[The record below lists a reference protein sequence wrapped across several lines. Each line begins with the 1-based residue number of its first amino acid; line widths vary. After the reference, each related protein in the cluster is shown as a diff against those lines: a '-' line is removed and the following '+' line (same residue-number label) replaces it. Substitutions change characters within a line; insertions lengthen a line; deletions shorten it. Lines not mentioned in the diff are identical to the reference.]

1 MLPATVQFIIA
12 MIASALTDRLAKKM
26 AYMQEEQRIL
36 MELLQQATGKK
47 RIAFTADQR
56 RSLAIKGK
64 ELTAKERTVCCH
76 IVRPETI
83 LAWYRQLGARKYD
96 SSRTRTVGRPR
107 KPDDIRNF
115 VLRLANENLG
125 WGYTKI
131 RDALRGLKIE
141 IGRTTVA
148 NILAEAG
155 LEPAP
160 ERIKKRTWTAFLKS
174 HWSTLYACDF
184 FSVETLGTF
193 GTVRH
198 MVFFV
203 IECKTRIVHIAG
215 IHVAPNEAWMMQ
227 IIRNVLDSKDGFL
240 RRAKFLVHDR
250 DPLFTKQW
258 KLLLASSGIT
268 SVAIPAQSPNC
279 NPHAER
285 FIKSIRNECLDQ
297 FIVFGEAHLRHL
309 VREYVAHY
317 NAERY
322 HQGVGGKL
330 LTKIVVAFNDN
341 SSTAIVKTRSRLD
354 GTLNFY
360 YREAA

>member
-12 MIASALTDRLAKKM
+12 MIASALTDRLTKKM
-26 AYMQEEQRIL
+26 NYMREEQRIL
-36 MELLQQATGKK
+36 IELLQQATGKK
-47 RIAFTADQR
+47 RFAFTTDHR
-56 RSLAIKGK
+56 RRLAIKGK
-64 ELTAKERTVCCH
+64 DLTAKERNDCCH

-83 LAWYRQLGARKYD
+83 LAWYRQLSARKYG
-96 SSRTRTVGRPR
+96 SSRTRSVGRPR
-107 KPDDIRNF
+107 KPDEIRNL

-131 RDALRGLKIE
+131 RVALRGLKIE

-160 ERIKKRTWTAFLKS
+160 ERTKKKTWAAFLKN

-184 FSVETLGTF
+184 FSVETLGAF
-193 GTVRH
+193 ATVRH

-203 IECKTRIVHIAG
+203 IELKTRIVHVAG
-215 IHVAPNEAWMMQ
+215 FRVDPDEAWMLQ
-227 IIRNVLDSKDGFL
+227 IVRNLCDPTDGFL
-240 RRAKFLVHDR
+240 RGAKFLVHDR

-258 KLLLASSGIT
+258 KLLLASSGVT
-268 SVAIPAQSPNC
+268 SVPIPAQSPNC

-285 FIKSIRNECLDQ
+285 FIKSIRSECLDH
-297 FIVFGEAHLRHL
+297 FIIFGEAHLRHL

-322 HQGVGGKL
+322 HQGLGGKL
-330 LTKIVVAFNDN
+330 LTGDAAAANDN
-341 SSTAIVKTRSRLD
+341 SANAAIKTRSRLD

-360 YREAA
+360 HRAAA